1 MMKQLTMSIPDGL
14 WVSMNMN
21 TDEIVSSMRK
31 EYGLKLYQTGKLT
44 LSQSAE
50 FCGVNLYEF
59 MSLITLSGN
68 PVIDY
73 PAEELEN
80 ELNQFSDKS
89 K

>member
-1 MMKQLTMSIPDGL
+1 MKQLTMTIPDGL
-14 WVSMNMN
+14 LVSMNMD
-21 TDEIVSSMRK
+21 TEEIVSSMRK
-31 EYGLKLYQTGKLT
+31 EYGLKLYLTGKLT

-50 FCGVNLYEF
+50 FCGMNLYEF

-73 PAEELEN
+73 PAGELED
-80 ELNQFSDKS
+80 ELKQFSDKL